1 MKTHNDKTTENRM
14 ITVNRKVRH
23 DYAIVETMEAGISLL
38 GSEVKSCV
46 AKEVSI
52 AEAYCVIEDGN
63 VNLVHSTIASNAN
76 SSYMNH
82 DKNRVRRLLLHKRQ
96 ISKLK
101 MDSERKGMT
110 IIPLDMHFSENGK
123 IKLLIG
129 ICKGKNQYDKR
140 NSLKERENEMELKRI
155 SR

>member
-1 MKTHNDKTTENRM
+1 MKKHNDKTTENRT
-14 ITVNRKVRH
+14 ITVNRKARH
-23 DYAIVETMEAGISLL
+23 DYVIIETMEAGISLL

-52 AEAYCVIEDGN
+52 SESYCTINDGD
-63 VNLVHSTIASNAN
+63 VNLVHSTIASYAN

-96 ISKLK
+96 IRKLK
-101 MDSERKGMT
+101 VDSERKGMT
-110 IIPLDMHFSENGK
+110 IIPLDMHFSEKGK
-123 IKLLIG
+123 IKVLIG
-129 ICKGKNQYDKR
+129 ICKGKNQHDKR
-140 NSLKERENEMELKRI
+140 NSLKERDSEMELKRI